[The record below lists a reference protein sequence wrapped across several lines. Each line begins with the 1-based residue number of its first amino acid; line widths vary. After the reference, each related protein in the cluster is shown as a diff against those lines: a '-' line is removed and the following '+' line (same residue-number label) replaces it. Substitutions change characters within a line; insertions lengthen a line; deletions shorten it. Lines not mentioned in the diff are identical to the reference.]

1 MLKQSFYLFLSV
13 IMAGSVL
20 LAQVKKIEAVKQ
32 ESSITYKLTHPL
44 HEIEAVSKEGYCA
57 VDADPATQIIKH
69 TYVKVAVTSFNSGN
83 SSRDSHAMEV
93 VDALSFP
100 DAKFVSTNIEQKGDN
115 LTVTGKMTFHGI
127 TNVIVF
133 NATAKWSDDK
143 LIITGAFDLSLTAFK
158 VERPSLLMVPVK
170 DNLQFS
176 IYEVF
181 KLK

>member
-1 MLKQSFYLFLSV
+1 MLNYSKLIILA
-13 IMAGSVL
+13 IVL
-20 LAQVKKIEAVKQ
+20 GLGATYAQVRKIEAIKD

-57 VDADPATQIIKH
+57 IDADPAAKIIKH

-100 DAKFVSTNIEQKGDN
+100 DAKFVSTNIEQQGDN
-115 LTVTGKMTFHGI
+115 LKVTGKMTFHGVTNMI
-127 TNVIVF
+127 TF
-133 NATAKWSDDK
+133 QAYAKWNGDK
-143 LIITGAFDLSLTAFK
+143 LAITGSFVLSLTAFK

-170 DNLQFS
+170 DELEFTVN
-176 IYEVF
+176 EVF